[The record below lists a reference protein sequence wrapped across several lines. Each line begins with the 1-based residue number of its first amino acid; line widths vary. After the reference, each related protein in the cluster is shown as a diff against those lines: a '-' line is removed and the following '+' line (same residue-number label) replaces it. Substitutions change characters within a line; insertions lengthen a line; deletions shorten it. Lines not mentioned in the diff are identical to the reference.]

1 MHHQHSLL
9 LALDA
14 VQKTLSDSSEKFG
27 NHIARVNSAEYFVTT
42 NKGAYHVS
50 LDDTNTWWNVFMLH
64 PMLDRDP
71 LHVSTHLHDCF
82 NFIFDNNKVANHG

>member
-9 LALDA
+9 IALES
-14 VQKTLSDSSEKFG
+14 VQKALSDSSEKLG

-50 LDDTNTWWNVFMLH
+50 LDDTNTWWNVFILH
-64 PMLDRDP
+64 PMLDREP
-71 LHVSTHLHDCF
+71 MYISVNLHDCL
-82 NFIFDNNKVANHG
+82 NFIYDSKAVNRE